1 MLRKIV
7 LHGRLGKRFGRSF
20 KLDVESPAEALRA
33 LILQLRGFR
42 EHLRE
47 GNYRIVRGQMSRG
60 HDLDLDCCKLGL
72 GSAGQLHI
80 VPVVAGSASGIGKV
94 LAGVAL
100 VALAF
105 AMPYFAPGI
114 AAFGVAGLTVAGVT
128 ASIGFSLA
136 LGGVAAMLAP
146 SPTLAGGSATDP
158 KASFLFGG
166 QDNVTTQGGP
176 VPLVYGLF
184 RTGSVVI
191 SAGIDTEELS
201 SSSGGGT
208 TNPFDVLFAAGFN
221 PFKGH

>member
-20 KLDVESPAEALRA
+20 MLDVASPAEALRA

-47 GNYRIVRGQMSRG
+47 GNYRIVRGPMAKG
-60 HDLDLDCCKLGL
+60 HDLDLEGCKLGL

-80 VPVVAGSASGIGKV
+80 VPIVAGSASGIGKI

-100 VALAF
+100 VALAVF
-105 AMPYFAPGI
+105 MPASIGALGF
-114 AAFGVAGLTVAGVT
+114 AGLTVSGVT
-128 ASIGFSLA
+128 ATIGFSLA
-136 LGGVAAMLAP
+136 LGGVAMMLAP
-146 SPTLAGGSATDP
+146 SPTLSGGSAAAPASADR
-158 KASFLFGG
+158 KDSFLFGG

-176 VPLVYGLF
+176 VPSVYGKF

-191 SAGIDTEELS
+191 SAGLDTQQL
-201 SSSGGGT
+201 
-208 TNPFDVLFAAGFN
+208 L
-221 PFKGH
+221 